1 MVVLSTMTVSR
12 LQAQEEII
20 GLSRELKNLWKDWSH
35 YKRRYDEV
43 TQFVWWH
50 QNGSRIHQIQSRVN
64 KLRHKHCIP
73 CYRTSYARRRIF
85 FPVGH

>member
-1 MVVLSTMTVSR
+1 MAIRKLPPR
-12 LQAQEEII
+12 EEII
-20 GLSRELKNLWKDWSH
+20 HLSRELRTLWKDWMR

-43 TQFVWWH
+43 TQYVWWH
-50 QNGSRIHQIQSRVN
+50 QNGARIGQIQNRVN

-73 CYRTSYARRRIF
+73 CYRTSYAKKRIF